1 MAQRQLAPYVFI
13 SPFYILYAAFMLYPL
28 VSSMW
33 TSFHFQ
39 RTLETSVFVGLF
51 NYRILLG
58 DPQFWQALFNTFY
71 FTFGVLFVQLPVALG
86 MALIVNARFLR
97 GRNFFR
103 ICFFSPTLVAGVFVA
118 IIFRQIY
125 HPDYGIFNM
134 LFGVDIA

>member
-13 SPFYILYAAFMLYPL
+13 SSFYILYAAFMLYPL

-71 FTFGVLFVQLPVALG
+71 F
-86 MALIVNARFLR
+86 
-97 GRNFFR
+97 NFF
-103 ICFFSPTLVAGVFVA
+103 
-118 IIFRQIY
+118 
-125 HPDYGIFNM
+125 
-134 LFGVDIA
+134 